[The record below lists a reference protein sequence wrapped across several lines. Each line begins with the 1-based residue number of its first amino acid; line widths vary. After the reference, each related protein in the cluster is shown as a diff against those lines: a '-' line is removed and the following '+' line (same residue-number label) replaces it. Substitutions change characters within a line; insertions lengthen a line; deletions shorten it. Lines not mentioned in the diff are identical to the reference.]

1 MKVTTLS
8 FLSLFLACLML
19 AVTTGCKKGDGGSGS
34 DGGNRYLSVGTAPIG
49 GAFAQVGG
57 ALSEVLNDNKG
68 ENAWQVQ
75 ASGTKGSQ
83 ENIRLLDQGKIEF
96 ALSNAAISYFASRGE
111 ASWDKKHDIRV
122 VMTLAPNVAMF
133 ITTKDS
139 GIDNIAD
146 LKDKGVVIGPA
157 GAGFQMFVEPIVEA
171 HGVKWDQMS
180 VKHAGQ
186 SDMGLDGRD
195 RLAHAPIADVT
206 DHLRNVHAARTGDL
220 TGGYAIAQVIA
231 EQ

>member
-8 FLSLFLACLML
+8 FLSLSLACLML
-19 AVTTGCKKGDGGSGS
+19 AVTTGCKKGDGG
-34 DGGNRYLSVGTAPIG
+34 GNRYLSIGTAPIG

-57 ALSEVLNDNKG
+57 ALSEVLNDSKG
-68 ENAWQVQ
+68 DNAWQVQ

-96 ALSNAAISYFASRGE
+96 ALCNAAISYFASRGE

-133 ITTKDS
+133 ITTKGS
-139 GIDNIAD
+139 GIDNIAG

-171 HGVKWDQMS
+171 HGLKWDEMS

-186 SDMGLDGRD
+186 SDAVGQLGDGVAAAAFLGGAVPPD
-195 RLAHAPIADVT
+195 RSF
-206 DHLRNVHAARTGDL
+206 RHAARKTLYFYPSRL
-220 TGGYAIAQVIA
+220 TRSLS
-231 EQ
+231 